1 MFQNLLPGDMF
12 QKLLQLGWT
21 ESHWGDVR
29 EAKPESHG
37 PSIVKWQ
44 RTGGFHHGNTTW
56 KMDENGFIKC
66 HRVNRRINDG
76 ENGIEIPVIRREPRS
91 YLGTDGYTYTQ
102 QKKYRTSRDITKKRL
117 LRMGY
122 SPRLV
127 SFVSYKKCCL
137 QGTWDWPWWLRCRTA
152 YDTNQNRGWLLA
164 TLGFMQWICN
174 QQKLVIFHGGS

>member
-1 MFQNLLPGDMF
+1 
-12 QKLLQLGWT
+12 
-21 ESHWGDVR
+21 
-29 EAKPESHG
+29 
-37 PSIVKWQ
+37 
-44 RTGGFHHGNTTW
+44 
-56 KMDENGFIKC
+56 MDENGFIKC

-137 QGTWDWPWWLRCRTA
+137 QGT
-152 YDTNQNRGWLLA
+152 
-164 TLGFMQWICN
+164 
-174 QQKLVIFHGGS
+174 